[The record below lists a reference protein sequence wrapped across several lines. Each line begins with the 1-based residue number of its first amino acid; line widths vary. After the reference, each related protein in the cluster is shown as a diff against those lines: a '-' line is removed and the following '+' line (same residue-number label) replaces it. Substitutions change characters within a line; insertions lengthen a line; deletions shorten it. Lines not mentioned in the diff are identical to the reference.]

1 MPTSGTL
8 SIFYTGATGYVG
20 GHALQHIL
28 AHPEAHTFNIT
39 ALVRNP
45 DSAKMLESKFNVKA
59 VVGSLKDLEKLT
71 ELAEGAHLVFQAAD
85 ADDEPSM
92 KAILAGMKQ
101 RHEKTG
107 DTPILIHVSGAGFL
121 IDDPRGMYASPTITS
136 DLDIDALDAIPSTA
150 VHHAVDLL
158 AIAADTEGYART
170 YIVAPGIIYGFPS
183 GPLFEAGVAK
193 RNMDQVSW
201 YAKAFLARR
210 RAGVVGKGAC
220 IWADV
225 HIDDTAE
232 LLYLLFNKALTEPA
246 KLGHGREGYYFA
258 ENGEHSLYALCK
270 AIGTALVEVGRA
282 DGPEP
287 TEVTA
292 EERAKIFGSDFVA
305 FLHFTNARCRADR
318 ARRDLGWKP
327 VHTTEE
333 LYRVAR
339 KEVEAA
345 LTNQHGGTAA

>member
-1 MPTSGTL
+1 
-8 SIFYTGATGYVG
+8 
-20 GHALQHIL
+20 L
-28 AHPEAHTFNIT
+28 AHPLARTFDIT

-45 DSAKMLESKFNVKA
+45 ESGKILESKFGVKA
-59 VVGSLKDLEKLT
+59 VVGSLKDLDKLT

-85 ADDEPSM
+85 ADDEPPM
-92 KAILAGMKQ
+92 KAILVGMKK

-121 IDDPRGMYASPTITS
+121 IDDARGEFASPTVTS
-136 DLDIDALDAIPSTA
+136 DLDIAAIDAIPRTA

-158 AIAADTEGYART
+158 VAAADTEGYART

-193 RNMDQVSW
+193 RNMNQVSW
-201 YAKAFLARR
+201 YAEAFLARG

-232 LLYLLFNKALTEPA
+232 LLYLLFDKALNNPA

-270 AIGTALVEVGRA
+270 AIGTGLVEAGRA
-282 DGPEP
+282 DDAEP
-287 TEVTA
+287 TEFTA
-292 EERAKIFGSDFVA
+292 EERAKIFGGDFIA
-305 FLHFTNARCRADR
+305 FMHFTNARCRADR

-327 VHTTEE
+327 VYKTEE
-333 LYRVAR
+333 LYRIAK

-345 LTNQHGGTAA
+345 IENQLGRTAA

>member
-59 VVGSLKDLEKLT
+59 VVGSLKDLEKLR
-71 ELAEGAHLVFQAAD
+71 ARGGRA
-85 ADDEPSM
+85 PS
-92 KAILAGMKQ
+92 LPSGTCL

-170 YIVAPGIIYGFPS
+170 YIR
-183 GPLFEAGVAK
+183 PLFEAGVAK

-201 YAKAFLARR
+201 YAKAFLARG

-270 AIGTALVEVGRA
+270 AIGTALVE
-282 DGPEP
+282 
-287 TEVTA
+287 
-292 EERAKIFGSDFVA
+292 ERAKIFGSDFVA